1 MIVLNKVFTDD
12 GISQTFWQTIYDV
25 IFMQNGIKVNNLK
38 SFIEKMIR
46 YDIFWWFFF
55 ICLSDNLHTFAK
67 TIYIM
72 RSSLTFFYLKMVISL
87 FSQLSSN
94 FRHLFLQC
102 FKGNYF

>member
-46 YDIFWWFFF
+46 YDIFWWFF
-55 ICLSDNLHTFAK
+55 LFAYLI
-67 TIYIM
+67 IYI
-72 RSSLTFFYLKMVISL
+72 LLLKQFIL
-87 FSQLSSN
+87 
-94 FRHLFLQC
+94 
-102 FKGNYF
+102 